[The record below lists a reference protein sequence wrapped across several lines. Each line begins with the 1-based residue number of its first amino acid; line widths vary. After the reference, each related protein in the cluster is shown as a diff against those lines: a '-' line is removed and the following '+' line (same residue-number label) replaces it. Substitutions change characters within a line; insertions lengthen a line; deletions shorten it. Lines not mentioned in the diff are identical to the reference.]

1 MSAEMLPAA
10 LLKRRARRVRPSV
23 YASAGSDEPH
33 LLELCGLVGA
43 RVIETD
49 GTCDPHRP
57 SDRLLLGMKGSISEF
72 GFGMIRARMRDAR
85 HGKALRGVST
95 IDAIVD
101 MPVNSHEILR
111 YLKAPE
117 GACLEFKEAK
127 GGFHFEKLV
136 EYVVALANTGGG
148 KVILG
153 VTDRRPRQIVGTQAF
168 PEPGRTEAGLFD
180 RLGHHVP
187 IEECLHEGHRILIVH
202 VPAREPGSIWEDRGV
217 AWWRAGDAL
226 VPLTNNQRFLIF
238 LEAAPDFS
246 AQLCSDAT
254 LADLD
259 PDAIAN
265 FRFRWAAKAKTDRI
279 LNLSDEQLLADTE
292 LMADGKLTYAALILF
307 GTRAGL
313 GKHLARSEI
322 VFEYRSND
330 LPGPA
335 QDRQE
340 YREGFL
346 LCHDA
351 IWNRINLRNDN
362 QSYQDRFFRIDV
374 PTFDEEVTREAILNA
389 VCHREYHL
397 EGSVFVRQYSRRL
410 EIINP
415 GGFPNGITVQNILDE
430 QRPRNRRLADAFARC
445 GLVER
450 AGQGMDLIFERTIRH
465 SKALPDFER
474 SGASSSYGLHDST
487 LSKEFEFGSQA
498 NGANLAHIEVQN
510 PGNLLI
516 YLGIQCPKQG
526 QVIQNNRPSQRDEG
540 ERRSATEGVAS
551 LGGFLALRTGRAA

>member
-1 MSAEMLPAA
+1 
-10 LLKRRARRVRPSV
+10 
-23 YASAGSDEPH
+23 
-33 LLELCGLVGA
+33 
-43 RVIETD
+43 
-49 GTCDPHRP
+49 
-57 SDRLLLGMKGSISEF
+57 
-72 GFGMIRARMRDAR
+72 
-85 HGKALRGVST
+85 
-95 IDAIVD
+95 
-101 MPVNSHEILR
+101 MPVNSHEIVQ
-111 YLKAPE
+111 YLKVPE
-117 GACLEFKEAK
+117 GACFEFKEAK

-187 IEECLHEGHRILIVH
+187 IEECLHEGHRLLIVH
-202 VPAREPGSIWEDRGV
+202 VPARGPGSIWEDRGV
-217 AWWRAGDAL
+217 AWSRAGDAL

-246 AQLCSDAT
+246 AQLCPDAT

-259 PDAIAN
+259 
-265 FRFRWAAKAKTDRI
+265 
-279 LNLSDEQLLADTE
+279 
-292 LMADGKLTYAALILF
+292 
-307 GTRAGL
+307 
-313 GKHLARSEI
+313 
-322 VFEYRSND
+322 RSND

-346 LCHDA
+346 LFHDA
-351 IWNRINLRNDN
+351 LWNRINLRNDN

-474 SGASSSYGLHDST
+474 SGPQTVFLTLQGTLTDEAFIRFVEKVSAHKRIKFDTRDLLVLDLVRRRKLVPTRLRSKLEHVAPSLSRRHLQRLLAELRATKQIDMRGSRRGSSWH
-487 LSKEFEFGSQA
+487 
-498 NGANLAHIEVQN
+498 
-510 PGNLLI
+510 P
-516 YLGIQCPKQG
+516 P
-526 QVIQNNRPSQRDEG
+526 
-540 ERRSATEGVAS
+540 
-551 LGGFLALRTGRAA
+551 TG